1 MLLYLERRE
10 IPDDFREGMLI
21 GEGDDLGMNSPSL
34 ELLEVDREHGRPAGN
49 SGATSMTD
57 GSGGRGL
64 LTDSA
69 RESMLFFSAGIFGVG
84 GMSSK
89 IPARA
94 GETIEK
100 ATLPLWSPRGL
111 MVPSALKLDIDDR
124 GLYED
129 DAPSSAVSSDE
140 PELDDFGSGDA
151 SAAFSSRPSGNF
163 GANDHV
169 ENGRRGLGISITE
182 IGETIESRVVGVP

>member
-1 MLLYLERRE
+1 MLYFERRE
-10 IPDDFREGMLI
+10 TLDDFREGMLI
-21 GEGDDLGMNSPSL
+21 GDGDDLGVNSPNL
-34 ELLEVDREHGRPAGN
+34 EAFDVEREHGRPAGN
-49 SGATSMTD
+49 SGATSITK

-69 RESMLFFSAGIFGVG
+69 RESILFLRVGIFGIG

-124 GLYED
+124 GL
-129 DAPSSAVSSDE
+129 
-140 PELDDFGSGDA
+140 
-151 SAAFSSRPSGNF
+151 
-163 GANDHV
+163 
-169 ENGRRGLGISITE
+169 
-182 IGETIESRVVGVP
+182 